1 MRHINAGRASLAA
14 AALEETLR
22 IVPHHAEAINAAGV
36 VQYRAGN
43 LPQALQLY
51 LRAAVLSPRGSQ
63 ASKSDTGPTMMA
75 FLQVYSN
82 LAAALMDA
90 RRLREAAAAAIY
102 SVQLAPLFA
111 AGYVNL
117 GVMLKV
123 APHYGA

>member
-1 MRHINAGRASLAA
+1 
-14 AALEETLR
+14 
-22 IVPHHAEAINAAGV
+22 
-36 VQYRAGN
+36 
-43 LPQALQLY
+43 
-51 LRAAVLSPRGSQ
+51 
-63 ASKSDTGPTMMA
+63 MMA

>member
-1 MRHINAGRASLAA
+1 MAA

-22 IVPHHAEAINAAGV
+22 IAPHHAEAINAAGV

-51 LRAAVLSPRGSQ
+51 QRAAVLSPRGSQ
-63 ASKSDTGPTMMA
+63 VSESYTRPTMMA
-75 FLQVYSN
+75 LLQVYSN

-90 RRLREAAAAAIY
+90 RRLREAAAAALY
-102 SVQLAPLFA
+102 SVQLNPSFA

-123 APHYGA
+123 PQHSNA